1 MSSTMLPTRT
11 PSVRACGLR
20 LVADSREDRNAS
32 VRVLVTGAGGFV
44 GKYLTAHLR
53 DQRPDAELHGT
64 LFRSVNEA
72 MDPNASWIG
81 HSLDLRNPEV
91 VNELIGSIRP
101 DRIYHLAG
109 QAFVPRSFEDP
120 WETLEI
126 NIRSQLNLITAC
138 IAHNIRPRMLITASA
153 EVYSTAE
160 MPITEST
167 PLEPSSPYSV
177 SKAAQDLL
185 GLQYYLSHDFPIFR
199 VRAFNH
205 LGPGQSERFVAPAFA
220 LQIAQVEQGL
230 QEPVISVGDLSAKR
244 DFTDVRDIVRAYYL
258 LMEHG
263 QPGEA
268 YNVASGKARSIQ
280 SLLDTFLSFTKVPIQ
295 VKTDMNRL
303 RPNRVPI
310 LEGDI
315 TRIQQATGWQPT
327 ITFEQT
333 LLDILED
340 FRQRVRTTL

>member
-1 MSSTMLPTRT
+1 
-11 PSVRACGLR
+11 VRI
-20 LVADSREDRNAS
+20 
-32 VRVLVTGAGGFV
+32 LVTGAGGFV
-44 GKYLTAHLR
+44 GKYLTAYLR
-53 DQRPDAELHGT
+53 SQLPDVDLHGT
-64 LFRSVNEA
+64 VYQAIDKVS
-72 MDPNASWIG
+72 DPDWTA
-81 HSLDLRNPEV
+81 HELDLRDPAAV
-91 VNELIGSIRP
+91 DALIADVRP
-101 DRIYHLAG
+101 DHIYHLAG

-138 IAHNIRPRMLITASA
+138 IARDLRPRMLITASA
-153 EVYSTAE
+153 EVYSTSAG
-160 MPITEST
+160 MPITEAT

-177 SKAAQDLL
+177 SKVTQDLL
-185 GLQYYLSHDFPIFR
+185 GLQYFLSHQFPILR

-205 LGPGQSERFVAPAFA
+205 IGPGQSDRFVAPAFA
-220 LQIAQVEQGL
+220 IQIAQIEQGQ
-230 QEPVISVGDLSAKR
+230 QEPVMSVGDLSAYR

-268 YNVASGKARSIQ
+268 YNVASGKTRSVQ
-280 SLLDTFLSFTKVPIQ
+280 FLLDILLSFSDVSIQ
-295 VKTDMNRL
+295 VKTDVNRL

-315 TRIQQATGWQPT
+315 TRLQQATGWQPT

-333 LLDILED
+333 LLDILQD
-340 FRQRVRTTL
+340 CRQRVRTAS

>member
-1 MSSTMLPTRT
+1 
-11 PSVRACGLR
+11 VRI
-20 LVADSREDRNAS
+20 
-32 VRVLVTGAGGFV
+32 LVTGAGGFV

-53 DQRPDAELHGT
+53 DQRPDAEIHGT
-64 LFRSVNEA
+64 LFQSINET
-72 MDPNASWIG
+72 MDPNANWIG
-81 HSLDLRNPEV
+81 HSLDLRDPDSVHN
-91 VNELIGSIRP
+91 LIDDIRP

-138 IAHNIRPRMLITASA
+138 IAHDLRPRMLITASA
-153 EVYSTAE
+153 EVYSTALD
-160 MPITEST
+160 MPISENT

-185 GLQYYLSHDFPIFR
+185 GLQYFLSHDFPIFR

-220 LQIAQVEQGL
+220 LQIALIEQGR
-230 QEPVISVGDLSAKR
+230 QEPIISVGDLSAKR
-244 DFTDVRDIVRAYYL
+244 DFTDVRDIVRAYFL

-268 YNVASGKARSIQ
+268 YNVASGKARSVQ
-280 SLLDTFLSFTKVPIQ
+280 SLLDTLLSFTEIPIE
-295 VKTDMNRL
+295 VKTDVNRL

-333 LLDILED
+333 LLDILQD
-340 FRQRVRTTL
+340 FRQRVRTAQEN